1 MQNTLLSGSSS
12 PGQSFG
18 SEQGKA
24 PRSWGLPTC
33 QTRRAQLQGSPCG
46 TPRWATAPTRGTLP
60 CQKARPQ
67 ASLRLQGHRTP
78 QTGADGAGTELFPT
92 PPCPATASC
101 LHAGSLGVGSIT
113 PRSSTAAAPG
123 SLCSKFAAR
132 GTNPHRSRSP
142 PCPPQRLGAV
152 PRMCHALGLFCAPS
166 PRGSKFCGYF

>member
-24 PRSWGLPTC
+24 PRSRGLPTC
-33 QTRRAQLQGSPCG
+33 QTRRAQLQVSPCG

-101 LHAGSLGVGSIT
+101 LHAGSPGVGSIT

-142 PCPPQRLGAV
+142 PCPPQRPGAV